1 MAMDELLTSEEMYA
15 ADRAAVAAG
24 VESLR
29 LMENAGAAVARE
41 IAQRWPRAGTAA
53 IVCGPGN
60 NGGDGFVAARHLAER
75 GYAVRLGL
83 LGDQARLSGDAA
95 AMAERWQG
103 EVEPLDARLLDGA
116 DLIVDAMF
124 GAGLTRAIEGE
135 PAALLAAAD
144 ANPAPLIAIDV
155 PSGVDGT
162 SGQVL
167 GTAPRA
173 ALTVTFFR
181 KKPGHVLAPGR
192 FLCGEVV
199 LVDIGIPETALEAIA
214 PAAWENGP
222 ALWRQTFPF
231 ARPEGHKYSRG
242 HAVVVSGGIAAT
254 GAARLAARGALRA
267 GAGLVTVA
275 SPGDALAV
283 NAARLTAIMVARC
296 EGAEKLAEILADP
309 RKNAVLIGPG
319 NGVGEATRER
329 VLAALAS
336 PAAVVL
342 DADALTSFTE
352 DPGPL
357 FAAIKGRDAAV
368 VMTPHE
374 GEFAR
379 LFNGLGEGS
388 RLEATGAPVSKIE
401 RAREAAG
408 QCGAVVLLKG
418 PDTVVAAPDG
428 RAAVNANA
436 PAWLATAGS
445 GDVLAGIVTGLLAQ
459 KMAVFEA
466 AAAAPWLHGAAANAF
481 GPGLIAEDLPELL
494 PRVLAGLG
502 GPI

>member
-1 MAMDELLTSEEMYA
+1 MNELLTSAEMYT
-15 ADRAAVAAG
+15 ADRAAVAGG

-75 GYAVRLGL
+75 GYGVRLGL
-83 LGDQARLSGDAA
+83 LGDMARLSGDAA
-95 AMAERWQG
+95 AMAGRWRG
-103 EVEPLDARLLDGA
+103 DVEPLGAGLLEGA
-116 DLIVDAMF
+116 DLIVDGLF

-135 PAALLAAAD
+135 LADLLAAAD
-144 ANPAPLIAIDV
+144 GHPAPLIAIDV

-167 GTAPRA
+167 GMAPRA

-192 FLCGEVV
+192 FLCGDVV
-199 LVDIGIPETALEAIA
+199 VVDIGIPEAALETIQ

-222 ALWRQTFPF
+222 ALWRGKLPFPD
-231 ARPEGHKYSRG
+231 PEAHKYSRG
-242 HAVVVSGGIAAT
+242 HAVVISGGIAAT
-254 GAARLAARGALRA
+254 GAARLGARAALRS

-275 SPGDALAV
+275 SPPDSLAV
-283 NAARLTAIMVARC
+283 NAAQLTAIMVARC
-296 EGAEKLAEILADP
+296 DGAEKLAEILADP

-336 PAAVVL
+336 PAAVAL
-342 DADALTSFTE
+342 DADALTSFAD
-352 DPGPL
+352 DPGAL
-357 FAAIKGRDAAV
+357 FAAVRSRDAAV

-374 GEFAR
+374 GEFSR
-379 LFNGLGEGS
+379 LFNRLREGGT
-388 RLEATGAPVSKIE
+388 LESTGAPISKIE
-401 RAREAAG
+401 RARAAAAE
-408 QCGAVVLLKG
+408 CGAVVLLKG
-418 PDTVVAAPDG
+418 PDTVAAAPDG
-428 RAAVNANA
+428 RAAVNTNA

-459 KMAVFEA
+459 KMAAFEA
-466 AAAAPWLHGAAANAF
+466 AAAASWLHGEAARGF

-494 PRVLAGLG
+494 PAVLGELSRA
-502 GPI
+502 P